1 MSLTVSLHPAPPLPR
16 TTTTYFAASASLAVL
31 QMFRAVLSI
40 LAVLQMF
47 RAASIGLAVYLVQ
60 TLLMLPARQ
69 GTADT
74 IRPSNKYPRN
84 KHNVNNGYIIGS

>member
-40 LAVLQMF
+40 LEARWALLQPQ
-47 RAASIGLAVYLVQ
+47 AVYLVQ
-60 TLLMLPARQ
+60 TLSMLPARQ

-74 IRPSNKYPRN
+74 IQPSNRYHRN
-84 KHNVNNGYIIGS
+84 KHNVNNGYHT